1 MGLEMIQKLKKE
13 KGLTTEMIS
22 KLSGVPI
29 GTLNKI
35 LNGETKDPKL
45 ETLKAIA
52 RVLGCTLDDFDD
64 VEKDKSVLTEKE
76 SMLLVNFR
84 KLTEENQSKIL
95 MAISGMLAAQEIDGY
110 ITLAEEKGRNADTA

>member
-95 MAISGMLAAQEIDGY
+95 MAISGMLAAQEIDGH